1 MNRNGIVGVVSA
13 CALVATLALPA
24 GLSAQAGTAPKA
36 GATSS
41 DKKPTGDQAAAKKP
55 AGSGLMSVHIPRKVS
70 ADGHELAAG
79 TYSLRLSEEAVKPVV
94 GETPGANKWVEF
106 VQGGSVKGR
115 ELATVLTA
123 ADAKQ
128 IAKQGLPAAGAAKV
142 ELLKGDD
149 YLRVWVNIGGT
160 NYLIHLTSASM

>member
-1 MNRNGIVGVVSA
+1 
-13 CALVATLALPA
+13 LVATLVLPA

-79 TYSLRLSEEAVKPVV
+79 TYSLRVSEEAVKPVV

-106 VQGGSVKGR
+106 VQGGTVKGR
-115 ELATVLTA
+115 IATVLA
-123 ADAKQ
+123 AAEAKQ
-128 IAKQGLPAAGAAKV
+128 VAKRGLPASGATRSRRWWGIIFVSGSTWAA
-142 ELLKGDD
+142 
-149 YLRVWVNIGGT
+149 RT
-160 NYLIHLTSASM
+160 T